1 MTHIRLNPECVEC
14 LKKKHLYDYP
24 DGVTDEAKE
33 EYTKR
38 VIDIIDNATP
48 ETSAPELVE
57 KIEALRYET
66 FGVSKDFSH
75 IKRHFNG
82 LILSMEKEIEK
93 NIKKSSD
100 PLETAVKYAMMGN
113 YIDFGAMDKVDEDKL
128 LSLIDEALDI
138 SVAKDEFLKFREE
151 LGKAENIVY
160 ITDNCG
166 EVVFDKLL
174 MKTIKEC
181 YPRLHLD
188 IIVRGK
194 DVLNDATEDDAEQVG
209 LYDIADVTN
218 NGTAIAGTYLD
229 RISEDAR
236 NKINNADVI
245 IAKGQGNFETLR
257 YCGLNIYYIFMC
269 KCTMF
274 AERFK
279 VPRFSGMF
287 INDLRLE

>member
-1 MTHIRLNPECVEC
+1 MTHIRLSPECVEC
-14 LKKKHLYDYP
+14 LVKKFSKDYP
-24 DGVTDEAKE
+24 DNADREKSEAFTHKVLE
-33 EYTKR
+33 IVNT
-38 VIDIIDNATP
+38 ATP
-48 ETSAPELVE
+48 DKSAPELVE
-57 KIEALRYET
+57 QIESLRFEI
-66 FGVSKDFSH
+66 FGIKKDFRD
-75 IKRHFNG
+75 IKHHFNE
-82 LILSMEKEIEK
+82 LIMSMEREIEDK
-93 NIKKSSD
+93 ISSSLN

-138 SVAKDEFLKFREE
+138 SVVKDEFLKFREE

-218 NGTAIAGTYLD
+218 NGTAIAGTCLD

>member
-24 DGVTDEAKE
+24 DDITDNAKE

-57 KIEALRYET
+57 KIEALRHET

-194 DVLNDATEDDAEQVG
+194 NVLNDATEDDAEQVG

-218 NGTAIAGTYLD
+218 NGTAIAGTCLD

-245 IAKGQGNFETLR
+245 IAKGQGNFETMR
-257 YCGLNIYYIFMC
+257 CCRLNIYYIFMC

>member
-24 DGVTDEAKE
+24 DGVTDNAKE

-57 KIEALRYET
+57 KVEALRHET
-66 FGVSKDFSH
+66 FGLSKDFSH

-138 SVAKDEFLKFREE
+138 SVAKDELLKFREE

-160 ITDNCG
+160 ITDNCC

-174 MKTIKEC
+174 MKTIKEF

-218 NGTAIAGTYLD
+218 NGTAIAGTCLD

-236 NKINNADVI
+236 NKIDNADVI

-274 AERFK
+274 AERFN

-287 INDLRLE
+287 INDLRMD

>member
-14 LKKKHLYDYP
+14 LVKKFSKDYP
-24 DGVTDEAKE
+24 DNADREKSEAFTHKVLE
-33 EYTKR
+33 IVNT
-38 VIDIIDNATP
+38 ATP
-48 ETSAPELVE
+48 DKSAPELVE
-57 KIEALRYET
+57 QIESLRFEI
-66 FGVSKDFSH
+66 FGVKKDFRD
-75 IKRHFNG
+75 IKHHFNE
-82 LILSMEKEIEK
+82 LIMSMEREIEDK
-93 NIKKSSD
+93 ISSSLN

-113 YIDFGAMDKVDEDKL
+113 YIDFGAMDKVDEGKL
-128 LSLIDEALDI
+128 LSLIDEALNI
-138 SVAKDEFLKFREE
+138 SVATDEFLRFQEE

-194 DVLNDATEDDAEQVG
+194 DVLNDATEDDAKQVG

-218 NGTAIAGTYLD
+218 NGTAIAGTCLD

-257 YCGLNIYYIFMC
+257 FCGLNIYYIFMC

>member
-1 MTHIRLNPECVEC
+1 ME
-14 LKKKHLYDYP
+14 
-24 DGVTDEAKE
+24 DE
-33 EYTKR
+33 
-38 VIDIIDNATP
+38 
-48 ETSAPELVE
+48 
-57 KIEALRYET
+57 
-66 FGVSKDFSH
+66 
-75 IKRHFNG
+75 IKANV
-82 LILSMEKEIEK
+82 
-93 NIKKSSD
+93 KKSENR
-100 PLETAVKYAMMGN
+100 LKTAVKYAMMGN
-113 YIDFGAMDKVDEDKL
+113 YIDFGAMDKVDEGKL

-138 SVAKDEFLKFREE
+138 SVATDEFLRFKKE
-151 LGKAENIVY
+151 LESAENIVY

-181 YPRLHLD
+181 YPQLHLD

-218 NGTAIAGTYLD
+218 NGTAIAGTCLD
-229 RISEDAR
+229 KISEDAR

-257 YCGLNIYYIFMC
+257 FCGLNIYYIFMC